1 MKNKIELKGKIHI
14 AKYGSG
20 YRGETV
26 CLLDNR
32 DQIKRPNK
40 VCIFITKL
48 PEETIGYTVIYHEY
62 KRLCECDTKFFF
74 DLIAECFESCSS
86 FN

>member
-1 MKNKIELKGKIHI
+1 MVSEEQNWVERENTHCQIWFRIP
-14 AKYGSG
+14 
-20 YRGETV
+20 R
-26 CLLDNR
+26 R
-32 DQIKRPNK
+32 DGMLTGQQRPNK